1 VQLFERSRIPRRRF
15 VGAARCARVP
25 IVRRTSLQPL
35 PLPAVPVPTSV
46 PGLTARQS
54 TFCRTRFT
62 AYTTQ
67 HDAWRPRAT
76 GRRARCCH
84 SHCRVQ
90 FPTHSATSCCGLGT
104 HPMASFRPFFFAT
117 FRRRGNTGIPT
128 PSQRRSC
135 RGFSAYTTNGR
146 GPTRY
151 PPRSHTCAMD
161 SPPSNPS
168 KSDGTSRPTSAPGLA
183 RRTHHSASSC
193 GLARLFPTN
202 AWHGKPTAIFASA
215 SPGAGLPVGSTHA
228 WSHGGCQVL
237 LCHINLPPHESQ
249 FSLRVWNPRANPKDK
264 LHVMPVRRRTVG
276 GTVGA
281 TFAPSAR
288 LRSMLHTGYRIRCT
302 APQALARSLPGLW
315 CAVCGAGIPN

>member
-1 VQLFERSRIPRRRF
+1 LRACANCTAHLAAALALACCASAHICAGTDCRGSQRSAAHDSPHTLRSMMRGVHAQLAAAPTVVTLTAACNFRRIPPQ
-15 VGAARCARVP
+15 AAVDLARAP
-25 IVRRTSLQPL
+25 WPPSALSSLGR
-35 PLPAVPVPTSV
+35 SD
-46 PGLTARQS
+46 TA
-54 TFCRTRFT
+54 
-62 AYTTQ
+62 A
-67 HDAWRPRAT
+67 
-76 GRRARCCH
+76 
-84 SHCRVQ
+84 
-90 FPTHSATSCCGLGT
+90 
-104 HPMASFRPFFFAT
+104 
-117 FRRRGNTGIPT
+117 NTGIPT

-228 WSHGGCQVL
+228 WSHAGCQVL

-264 LHVMPVRRRTVG
+264 LHVMPVRRRTVAQW
-276 GTVGA
+276 V
-281 TFAPSAR
+281 
-288 LRSMLHTGYRIRCT
+288 
-302 APQALARSLPGLW
+302 ARSLRAHAY
-315 CAVCGAGIPN
+315 AVCCILDIVYVAPRRKPSHARCRAVVCGVRSRNPN